1 MKLNKQNIAVLLTI
15 AIGIAIGIL
24 SFCPQ
29 F

>member
-1 MKLNKQNIAVLLTI
+1 MKFKKENIAILLTI
-15 AIGIAIGIL
+15 AIGIAIGIV